1 VSICG
6 FQLYFRI
13 NVSHKLKED
22 KEKYDLVYQVVGYAL
37 EVINELGHGLREK
50 TYEKGLI
57 VEFKNNSIR
66 FSQQKIYSVYYK
78 NVHIDDYIP
87 DLLVND
93 ELIVEIK
100 VAEKICDE
108 HIGQVINYL
117 KISGC
122 SLGLILN
129 FKHPKLEWKRV
140 ILTEN
145 KSNRK

>member
-1 VSICG
+1 MNAN
-6 FQLYFRI
+6 L
-13 NVSHKLKED
+13 HKLKSE
-22 KEKYDLVYQVVGYAL
+22 KEHDLVYPVVGCAM

-50 TYEKGLI
+50 TYEKALI
-57 VEFKNNSIR
+57 VEFNRNDIQ
-66 FSQQKIYSVYYK
+66 FSQQKIYKVYYK

-100 VAEKICDE
+100 VAENICDE

-129 FKHPKLEWKRV
+129 FKHPKLE
-140 ILTEN
+140 
-145 KSNRK
+145 

>member
-1 VSICG
+1 M
-6 FQLYFRI
+6 
-13 NVSHKLKED
+13 
-22 KEKYDLVYQVVGYAL
+22 

-50 TYEKGLI
+50 TYEKALI
-57 VEFKNNSIR
+57 VEFNRNDIQ
-66 FSQQKIYSVYYK
+66 FSQQKIYKVYYK

-100 VAEKICDE
+100 VAENICDE

-117 KISGC
+117 KISEC

-140 ILTEN
+140 ILTESKFN
-145 KSNRK
+145 HG

>member
-1 VSICG
+1 M
-6 FQLYFRI
+6 
-13 NVSHKLKED
+13 KPE
-22 KEKYDLVYQVVGYAL
+22 KEKYDLVYQVVGYAM

-50 TYEKGLI
+50 TYEKALI
-57 VEFKNNSIR
+57 VEFQRNEAH
-66 FSQQKIYSVYYK
+66 FSQQKIYQVLYK
-78 NVHIDDYIP
+78 NVHVDDYIP

-93 ELIVEIK
+93 ELIVEVK
-100 VAEKICDE
+100 VAENICDE

-129 FKHPKLEWKRV
+129 FKHPKLQWKRV

-145 KSNRK
+145 KSNPE

>member
-1 VSICG
+1 MNTNKHE
-6 FQLYFRI
+6 FK
-13 NVSHKLKED
+13 NN
-22 KEKYDLVYQVVGYAL
+22 DLVYQVIGCAM

-50 TYEKGLI
+50 TYEKALI
-57 VEFKNNSIR
+57 VDFKRNNIL
-66 FSQQKIYSVYYK
+66 FSQQKIYRVYYK

-93 ELIVEIK
+93 GLIVEIK
-100 VAEKICDE
+100 VVENICDE

-129 FKHPKLEWKRV
+129 FKHSKLEWKRV
-140 ILTEN
+140 IYTKGEA
-145 KSNRK
+145 S

>member
-1 VSICG
+1 M
-6 FQLYFRI
+6 
-13 NVSHKLKED
+13 KPE
-22 KEKYDLVYQVVGYAL
+22 KEKYDLVYQVVGYAM

-50 TYEKGLI
+50 TYEKALI
-57 VEFKNNSIR
+57 VEFQRNEAH
-66 FSQQKIYSVYYK
+66 FSQQKIYQVLYK
-78 NVHIDDYIP
+78 NVHVDDYIP

-93 ELIVEIK
+93 ELIVEVK
-100 VAEKICDE
+100 VAENICDE

-129 FKHPKLEWKRV
+129 FKHPKLQWKRV

-145 KSNRK
+145 KSNHE

>member
-1 VSICG
+1 M
-6 FQLYFRI
+6 
-13 NVSHKLKED
+13 KPE
-22 KEKYDLVYQVVGYAL
+22 KEKYDLVYQVVGYAM

-50 TYEKGLI
+50 TYEKALI
-57 VEFKNNSIR
+57 VEFQRNKAH
-66 FSQQKIYSVYYK
+66 FSQQKIYQVLYK
-78 NVHIDDYIP
+78 NVHVDDYIP

-93 ELIVEIK
+93 ELIVEVK
-100 VAEKICDE
+100 VAENICDE

-129 FKHPKLEWKRV
+129 FKHPKLQWKRV

-145 KSNRK
+145 KPNHE

>member
-1 VSICG
+1 M
-6 FQLYFRI
+6 
-13 NVSHKLKED
+13 NTNTHELKNN
-22 KEKYDLVYQVVGYAL
+22 DLVYQVVGCAM

-50 TYEKGLI
+50 TYEKALI
-57 VEFKNNSIR
+57 VDFKRNNILC
-66 FSQQKIYSVYYK
+66 SQQKKYGVYYK

-93 ELIVEIK
+93 RLIVEIK
-100 VAEKICDE
+100 VVENICDE

-129 FKHPKLEWKRV
+129 FKHPKIEWKRV
-140 ILTEN
+140 ILTE
-145 KSNRK
+145 R

>member
-1 VSICG
+1 MKP
-6 FQLYFRI
+6 Q
-13 NVSHKLKED
+13 KE
-22 KEKYDLVYQVVGYAL
+22 EYDLVYQVVGYAM

-50 TYEKGLI
+50 TYEKALI
-57 VEFKNNSIR
+57 VEFQRDDVR
-66 FSQQKIYSVYYK
+66 FSQQKIYKVFYK

-100 VAEKICDE
+100 VAENISDV

-129 FKHPKLEWKRV
+129 FKHPKIEWKRV
-140 ILTEN
+140 ILTE
-145 KSNRK
+145 K

>member
-1 VSICG
+1 MNTNKHE
-6 FQLYFRI
+6 FK
-13 NVSHKLKED
+13 NN
-22 KEKYDLVYQVVGYAL
+22 DLVYQVVGCAM

-50 TYEKGLI
+50 TYEKALI
-57 VEFKNNSIR
+57 VEFKTNNIL
-66 FSQQKIYSVYYK
+66 FSQQKIYRVYYK

-93 ELIVEIK
+93 RLIVEIK
-100 VAEKICDE
+100 VVENICDE

-122 SLGLILN
+122 SMGLILN

-145 KSNRK
+145 KSNHELTRIHTK

>member
-1 VSICG
+1 M
-6 FQLYFRI
+6 
-13 NVSHKLKED
+13 NTNKHELKD
-22 KEKYDLVYQVVGYAL
+22 NDIVYQVVGCAM

-50 TYEKGLI
+50 TYEKALI
-57 VEFKNNSIR
+57 VEFKRQYIL
-66 FSQQKIYSVYYK
+66 FSQQKIYRVFYK

-100 VAEKICDE
+100 VVENICDE

-122 SLGLILN
+122 YLGLILN
-129 FKHPKLEWKRV
+129 FRHSKLEWKRV
-140 ILTEN
+140 IYTEGEAN
-145 KSNRK
+145 YIKD

>member
-1 VSICG
+1 VSSD
-6 FQLYFRI
+6 
-13 NVSHKLKED
+13 NKNNE
-22 KEKYDLVYQVVGYAL
+22 LVYQVVGCAM

-50 TYEKGLI
+50 TYEKALI
-57 VEFKNNSIR
+57 VDFNKNNIP
-66 FSQQKIYSVYYK
+66 FSQQKIYRVYYK

-87 DLLVND
+87 DLLVNNK
-93 ELIVEIK
+93 LIVEIK
-100 VAEKICDE
+100 VVENICDE

-145 KSNRK
+145 KSNHG

>member
-1 VSICG
+1 M
-6 FQLYFRI
+6 
-13 NVSHKLKED
+13 KP
-22 KEKYDLVYQVVGYAL
+22 EKYDLVYQVVGYAM

-50 TYEKGLI
+50 TYEKALI
-57 VEFKNNSIR
+57 VEFQRNEAH
-66 FSQQKIYSVYYK
+66 FSQQKIYKVLYK
-78 NVHIDDYIP
+78 NVHVDDYIP

-93 ELIVEIK
+93 ELIVEVK
-100 VAEKICDE
+100 VAENICDE

-129 FKHPKLEWKRV
+129 FKHPKLQWKRV

-145 KSNRK
+145 KSNHE

>member
-1 VSICG
+1 VSSDNK
-6 FQLYFRI
+6 I
-13 NVSHKLKED
+13 N
-22 KEKYDLVYQVVGYAL
+22 DLVYQVVGCAM
-37 EVINELGHGLREK
+37 EVVNELGHGLREK
-50 TYEKGLI
+50 TYEKALI
-57 VEFKNNSIR
+57 VEFKRNNFL
-66 FSQQKIYSVYYK
+66 FSQQKIYRVFYK

-100 VAEKICDE
+100 VVENICDE

-140 ILTEN
+140 IYTEVEA
-145 KSNRK
+145 S

>member
-1 VSICG
+1 M
-6 FQLYFRI
+6 
-13 NVSHKLKED
+13 KPE
-22 KEKYDLVYQVVGYAL
+22 KEKYDLVYQVVGYAM

-50 TYEKGLI
+50 TYEKALI
-57 VEFKNNSIR
+57 VEFQRNEAH
-66 FSQQKIYSVYYK
+66 FSQQKIYPVLYK

-93 ELIVEIK
+93 ELIVEVK
-100 VAEKICDE
+100 VAENICDE

-129 FKHPKLEWKRV
+129 FKHPKLQWKRV

-145 KSNRK
+145 KSNHE